1 VRYVYRAYFYL
12 YSSSNT
18 FAGII
23 STLLA
28 IHVANFKIVALGRV
42 DKVWEAM
49 GFWATAT
56 GS

>member
-1 VRYVYRAYFYL
+1 MVT
-12 YSSSNT
+12 NE
-18 FAGII
+18 I
-23 STLLA
+23 A
-28 IHVANFKIVALGRV
+28 ILHTLGRV